1 MIVVSNSSPLIA
13 FAELEQLELFPS
25 VFSSIV
31 IPPAVAREIAP
42 SILTLPR
49 WLRVEPLKTPLP
61 ERVVR
66 PSLGGGERET
76 LAIALEI
83 QADRI
88 LLDDRIARRAADEL
102 RLVVTGTVGV
112 LLAAKRHGSIHRVR
126 PLVDLLVQKSFF
138 VGPELYAE
146 ILRLAGEQDAG

>member
-1 MIVVSNSSPLIA
+1 MLQRSNT
-13 FAELEQLELFPS
+13 
-25 VFSSIV
+25 
-31 IPPAVAREIAP
+31 REIAP
-42 SILTLPR
+42 SIPTLPR

-61 ERVVR
+61 ERVLR
-66 PSLGGGERET
+66 PSLGDGEREA
-76 LAIALEI
+76 LALALEI

-102 RLVVTGTVGV
+102 GLVVTGTVGV

-126 PLVDLLVQKSFF
+126 PLVDLLVQKWFF

-146 ILRLAGEQDAG
+146 ILRLAGEHDAWMAPEFT